1 MKEENKEQQTI
12 TPDQK
17 KMFLRNQDQSKVRLG
32 LVERE
37 KALKKKIQDIKYNNR
52 TLRDGTDKLEF
63 TFKQEFYDALLAQD
77 KISLE
82 VYIINANDEIA
93 KLNREI
99 NGIDRLLEDAV
110 VKEEVIVEETTKLAA
125 NEAIVNEW
133 RNY

>member
-125 NEAIVNEW
+125 NEAIVNE
-133 RNY
+133 

>member
-1 MKEENKEQQTI
+1 MKEENKEHQTI

-125 NEAIVNEW
+125 NEAIVNE
-133 RNY
+133 